1 VSCHHQELA
10 QQRHTLHLDCTAYI
24 SSLRTSQKE
33 LIQAGSKF
41 VYIISSLNVI
51 CSILERILKLTFTH
65 PEGYHF
71 LLGSWT
77 PMHIDLLLPQLP
89 THCKVS
95 SSLLRKHLTA
105 FSKLLFHSA
114 LLMVKIRHCLHNKQS
129 LKPIPTLSTQRRLP
143 AYLSGASTRS
153 TTTCPS
159 ATKSRATRRRPSKK
173 SSSRTTNSFLLRP
186 SSLSSSA
193 IVTTSTHLTT
203 HTNHPRQTS
212 LLSFFTTSSS
222 SATLPPLPVPPEPP
236 PCPTYPLCDL
246 P

>member
-24 SSLRTSQKE
+24 SSLRNSQKE
-33 LIQAGSKF
+33 IIQAGSKF
-41 VYIISSLNVI
+41 AYIASSLNVI
-51 CSILERILKLTFTH
+51 CSILERILNLTFTH

-89 THCKVS
+89 THCKIS

-114 LLMVKIRHCLHNKQS
+114 LLMVKIRHCLHNKHP
-129 LKPIPTLSTQRRLP
+129 LKPIPNQSTQRRLP
-143 AYLSGASTRS
+143 AYLSGTSTRS

-159 ATKSRATRRRPSKK
+159 ATKSKNSRRGSSKK
-173 SSSRTTNSFLLRP
+173 SRSRTTHSFLLPLRP

-193 IVTTSTHLTT
+193 IATTSTHLTP
-203 HTNHPRQTS
+203 HSHNHRQTS
-212 LLSFFTTSSS
+212 IRSFFTTSSS
-222 SATLPPLPVPPEPP
+222 TATLPPLPVPPEPP
-236 PCPTYPLCDL
+236 P
-246 P
+246 